1 MDNSQCN
8 LNNSAATGLRVL
20 VSFSKIQAQCTSV
33 NSSLGLAMQGVLPNM
48 IKLAPAAGISWFM
61 FEEVK
66 RMLGVDVRS

>member
-1 MDNSQCN
+1 MLLASGSWHHVAKYKR
-8 LNNSAATGLRVL
+8 SAQS
-20 VSFSKIQAQCTSV
+20 VS
-33 NSSLGLAMQGVLPNM
+33 SSLGLGMQGVLPNM

>member
-1 MDNSQCN
+1 MDNSQHNFNTC
-8 LNNSAATGLRVL
+8 AATGLRVL
-20 VSFSKIQAQCTSV
+20 VSSSKYKHSAQSV
-33 NSSLGLAMQGVLPNM
+33 VSSFDWGMQGVLPNM

>member
-1 MDNSQCN
+1 MP
-8 LNNSAATGLRVL
+8 
-20 VSFSKIQAQCTSV
+20 
-33 NSSLGLAMQGVLPNM
+33 SLELGMQGVLPNM

>member
-1 MDNSQCN
+1 MS
-8 LNNSAATGLRVL
+8 SFGL
-20 VSFSKIQAQCTSV
+20 
-33 NSSLGLAMQGVLPNM
+33 GMQGVLPNM